1 MLRKKL
7 GFNSDKSRM
16 ETKDLQNR
24 WEKNYIGPLLAYK
37 LNIYW

>member
-7 GFNSDKSRM
+7 GFDSDKERM
-16 ETKDLQNR
+16 GMKDLQNG